1 VLAREEVD
9 LRSVIADAVE
19 QVRPLIETRRH
30 ELVQDLSAS
39 PVYVEGDYKRLV
51 QVLANLLNNAAK
63 YTPEGGKLAVWLGAT
78 AEQVL
83 VSVSDSGIGISAELL
98 PTVFDLFSQAERTP
112 DRSQGGLGLGLAL
125 VKSLV
130 ELHGGMVTAASEGR
144 NKGSEFTVRL
154 PRLHA
159 RARMEAAA
167 PARAADAPRQG
178 RRLNLMLV
186 DDNVDA
192 AQTLALLL
200 ESGGHAVTVA
210 HDPVDALR
218 RAEQQRFDAC
228 LLDIGLPGM
237 NGYELARRL
246 RRLPGGQGATLVAIT
261 GYGQQSGQATAMY
274 AGFDR
279 YFVKPVEPAA
289 LHELLARVAER

>member
-1 VLAREEVD
+1 
-9 LRSVIADAVE
+9 
-19 QVRPLIETRRH
+19 RPLIEARH
-30 ELVQDLSAS
+30 HHLAQNLAPS
-39 PVYVEGDYKRLV
+39 PMFVEGDYKRLV

-63 YTPEGGKLAVWLGAT
+63 YTPEGGKLAIWMGAT

-144 NKGSEFTVRL
+144 NMGSEFTLRL

-159 RARMEAAA
+159 RTRHEAPA
-167 PARAADAPRQG
+167 PARDTDAPRQG
-178 RRLNLMLV
+178 RRLNLMVV
-186 DDNVDA
+186 DDNIDA
-192 AQTLALLL
+192 AQTLGLLL
-200 ESGGHAVTVA
+200 ESSGHAVTVVHSPA
-210 HDPVDALR
+210 DALK
-218 RAEQQRFDAC
+218 RAEQEHFDAC

-246 RRLPGGQGATLVAIT
+246 RKLPGGQDATLVAIT
-261 GYGQQSGQATAMY
+261 GYGQQSDQASAMY

-279 YFVKPVEPAA
+279 YFVKPVEPAG
-289 LHELLARVAER
+289 LFELLNRVAER